1 MYVLSNADVF
11 ELDLVMFMKT
21 PTCHKYVQFKLQY
34 NNLSNI
40 LLLTGDESDACSYMA
55 TEGYTAKN
63 EDEVTFPKNAV
74 LTVTWRSM
82 DGWWKATYNG
92 HTGLVPSSHLA
103 PFEGQQDDAA
113 VVSIAREA
121 ICGKIWSR

>member
-1 MYVLSNADVF
+1 M
-11 ELDLVMFMKT
+11 
-21 PTCHKYVQFKLQY
+21 
-34 NNLSNI
+34 
-40 LLLTGDESDACSYMA
+40 TGDESDACSYMA
-55 TEGYTAKN
+55 TEGYTAEN
-63 EDEVTFPKNAV
+63 EDEITFPKNAV

-103 PFEGQQDDAA
+103 PFEGQQDDAT